1 MSDEAALLAHIRGH
15 PDDAT
20 AKLVY
25 ADWLDERG
33 DPRAAVIRA
42 AERLSTLSVLKADYW
57 EAKAARTELFAT
69 ADAEWLAALGYARR
83 HRPMFAAL
91 PTDRGSRWRLLDRFV
106 DVWREPL
113 RADDGYHEAE
123 LAHAEARLEFA
134 LPAALREF
142 YAIAGKRA
150 DVFSRQDRF
159 TELAHLHLENDG
171 QLLVRIENQGCTR
184 WYVRAEDLRLAD
196 PPVYGG
202 DDNRC
207 VSDTLS
213 AFVLFAA
220 VYEAKFDRG
229 VIWCQVFPPEE
240 GTRDALLAGLVE
252 TSLPKWYWFRDPVTF
267 WEGDDLILEHHVAD
281 DWWATVRTEAAYAQ
295 LVERTGGSVERWG

>member
-1 MSDEAALLAHIRGH
+1 MSDEAALLAYIRGH

-69 ADAEWLAALGYARR
+69 ADGEWLAALGYSRR
-83 HRPMFAAL
+83 HRPMFTAL
-91 PTDRGSRWRLLDRFV
+91 PADRGSRWLLLDRFV

-113 RADDGYHEAE
+113 RVCDGYSETE
-123 LAHAEARLEFA
+123 LADAEARLEFA

-142 YAIAGKRA
+142 YAFAGKRF

-159 TELAHLHLENDG
+159 IELAHLRLENDR
-171 QLLVRIENQGCTR
+171 LMVRIENQGCTR
-184 WYVRAEDLRLAD
+184 WYVRAQDLHFPD

-207 VSDTLS
+207 VSLAFS
-213 AFVLFAA
+213 KFVLFTA

-229 VIWCQVFPPEE
+229 VIWCQVFAPEA
-240 GTRDALLAGLVE
+240 GNRDALLAGLVE
-252 TSLPKWYWFRDPVTF
+252 TNLPKWYWFRDPVTF

-281 DWWATVRTEAAYAQ
+281 DWWATVRTETAYAQ
-295 LVERTGGSVERWG
+295 LVERTSGSVERWG

>member
-15 PDDAT
+15 PDEAT

-42 AERLSTLSVLKADYW
+42 AERLNTLSVLDAEYW
-57 EAKAARTELFAT
+57 EAKAARTERFAT
-69 ADAEWLAALGYARR
+69 ADVEWLDALGYSRR
-83 HRPMFAAL
+83 YRPMFTAL
-91 PTDRGSRWRLLDRFV
+91 PADRGSRWRLLDRFV
-106 DVWREPL
+106 DVWRKPL
-113 RADDGYHEAE
+113 RAGDGYNETE
-123 LAHAEARLEFA
+123 LAATEARLEFA

-142 YAIAGKRA
+142 YAFAEKRA

-159 TELAHLHLENDG
+159 IEPAHLRLENDR
-171 QLLVRIENQGCTR
+171 LLVRIENQGCTR
-184 WYVRAEDLRLAD
+184 WYVRAQDLHFPD

-202 DDNRC
+202 DDDRC

-229 VIWCQVFPPEE
+229 VIWCQVSPTEA

-252 TSLPKWYWFRDPVTF
+252 TGLPKWYWFREPVTF

-281 DWWATVRTEAAYAQ
+281 DWWATVRTETAYAH
-295 LVERTGGSVERWG
+295 LVERAGGSVERWG